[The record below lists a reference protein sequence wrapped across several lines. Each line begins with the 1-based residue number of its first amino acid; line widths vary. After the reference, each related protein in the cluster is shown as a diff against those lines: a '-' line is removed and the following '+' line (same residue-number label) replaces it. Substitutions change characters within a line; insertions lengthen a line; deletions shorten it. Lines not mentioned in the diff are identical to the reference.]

1 MLIFLAKVCIPP
13 SPERSIMASRPFS
26 KGRLLV
32 YWSHEKATFW
42 QQSPD
47 PRRYFQSSL
56 ISHFRVPGCH
66 FIFPVTHWSQE
77 HFAPNSR
84 PKTHSPLFPLKDF
97 FSFFFREEM
106 TFLSLTWREPCCLGT
121 CWRYFLKTKKIS
133 PRPNLLVRSGISLF
147 KVPGLFK
154 SKQH

>member
-66 FIFPVTHWSQE
+66 FIFPVTRWSQE

-97 FSFFFREEM
+97 FFFLLQGRNDFSLAYLEGTLLFGHMLKIFLENKENITTTKFARAFRNL
-106 TFLSLTWREPCCLGT
+106 TFQGTRSL
-121 CWRYFLKTKKIS
+121 
-133 PRPNLLVRSGISLF
+133 
-147 KVPGLFK
+147 
-154 SKQH
+154 